1 MDYYNV
7 IVKTDFAFK
16 VYVDFELAHEGIR
29 GEIAKFSLREGD
41 HHFRVESGNPLVY
54 FEDTVS
60 LERDRIIQVSFI
72 DLFQNVPPSIEDSLW
87 VTPEIDY
94 EGSEN
99 WGIIDIISGN
109 WILTPRYQSEQL
121 IELCETKTQAK
132 YIISEN
138 GTLVFISNTGRVLE
152 KKHYHHI
159 DFNYIGLYYIITS
172 SASDEKLALIYV
184 GAGYIKEITQQEYD
198 EIIIKPGTSNNLIIN
213 VRKGKLWGIIN
224 NLGEI
229 TLPLVYEEP
238 IDFEYK
244 DNHGNSYAL
253 SWNHEADNLQLI
265 SSTYITVSIPDYCY
279 HIKSKDNRQIL
290 HNNLMLYSDN
300 NKSGIFDIKSRK
312 TIAGAEFEYID
323 FWGKKDTSQYFRVK
337 NNGKW
342 GFVNFEGKEVIAL
355 RYDNSTNFLGKYA
368 AVCCNREWWV
378 IDELGNRVSES
389 VCGDSIMTFF
399 SYDKSVREI
408 DYYESLE
415 REESRAGNSP
425 SRSPEHPWDHMYI
438 IKDDISKTVGLIN
451 LNNGTVLN
459 SNYSSISYM
468 ELGLFIAR
476 GTSTPGWRY
485 CIDESCQE
493 VFPGFETCGIQ
504 KGKPFMVC
512 RRYAKQY
519 EACEINGKMVYKI
532 AYSKPLDIP
541 NRADYI
547 NFDFVI
553 KYGFVFQNGR
563 AIPATEY
570 DDAEDFRGDFAI
582 VSKKYYYSP
591 GSESGF
597 WLKGVINQ
605 DGKEVIPIM
614 NLEIERLGGNL
625 FRITKYDGAHV
636 FCWGHKDR
644 CLEVDFDSIRELF
657 YDPFHS
663 IDSKSDL
670 LEAHYPDGYNLVD
683 ENAIPVFPIHYDSI
697 SYICPHR
704 YAVEKNNKHGVISES
719 GETIIPLDYDSL
731 RFKSENWIEVARDG
745 KMGVINI
752 KGALVVP
759 LRYERIEEEGYNPYS
774 KQIGGVLDG
783 RFVFIDRNGTESA
796 FPGIEPPDS
805 WCSIVNGK
813 AIYFKKD
820 GKSFLK
826 VRGREVIN
834 ISIEGYLN
842 DPDSFYMADPYYGPG
857 LSQEQMENDPLVK
870 YVKELMLSR

>member
-1 MDYYNV
+1 MEYYNV
-7 IVKTDFAFK
+7 IVKTDFVFK

-29 GEIAKFSLREGD
+29 GQVAKFSLRKGD
-41 HHFRVESGNPLVY
+41 HHFRVESSNPLIF
-54 FEDTVS
+54 FEDTLS
-60 LERDRIIQVSFI
+60 LEYDRIIQLSFKELI
-72 DLFQNVPPSIEDSLW
+72 QNVPPLIEDSLW
-87 VTPEIDY
+87 ITSQYDY
-94 EGSEN
+94 EGS
-99 WGIIDIISGN
+99 GMLGLIDNISGN
-109 WILTPRYQSEQL
+109 WILAPRYQTEQL
-121 IELCETKTQAK
+121 MNLVESKTQAK
-132 YIISEN
+132 FLVVEN
-138 GTLVFISNTGRVLE
+138 ETLLFLSNSGRALE

-159 DFNYIGLYYIITS
+159 DRNIGCGYYLI
-172 SASDEKLALIYV
+172 ASLEGNGKCGLIYV

-198 EIIIKPGTSNNLIIN
+198 EIIINYSTRNDLVIN
-213 VRKGKLWGIIN
+213 VRKGNRWGCIN
-224 NLGEI
+224 NKGEI
-229 TLPLVYEEP
+229 VLPVEYEEK
-238 IDFEYK
+238 ISFEYE
-244 DNHGNSYAL
+244 GYAIT
-253 SWNHEADNLQLI
+253 WNMNKKELHLI
-265 SSTYITVSIPDYCY
+265 SSNYITISIPDYCY
-279 HIKSKDNRQIL
+279 LIKSKDNRRIL
-290 HNNLMLYSDN
+290 HNNLMLFSDN

-312 TIAGAEFEYID
+312 TVVGAKYEYID
-323 FWGKKDTSQYFRVK
+323 LWGHKDASQYIRVK

-342 GFVNFEGKEVIAL
+342 GFVNSEGKEVIAPI
-355 RYDNSTNFLGKYA
+355 YDDCTIYHGEYA
-368 AVCCNREWWV
+368 VVCRNREWWV
-378 IDELGNRVSES
+378 IDVFGNRVSES
-389 VCGDSIMTFF
+389 ICGDSIMTFF

-425 SRSPEHPWDHMYI
+425 SGSPEHPWDHMYI

-625 FRITKYDGAHV
+625 FRITKYDGAHI

-644 CLEVDFDSIRELF
+644 CLEVDFDSISELF
-657 YDPFHS
+657 YDPFHL

-697 SYICPHR
+697 SYIFPHR
-704 YAVEKNNKHGVISES
+704 YAVKKNNKYGVLSDT
-719 GETIIPLDYDSL
+719 GETIIPFHYDSL
-731 RFKSENWIEVARDG
+731 YFKSENWIEVTKDG

-752 KGALVVP
+752 RGALVVP
-759 LRYERIEEEGYNPYS
+759 LRYERFEEEGYNPYI

-783 RFVFIDRNGTESA
+783 RFVFINRDGTEST

-813 AIYFKKD
+813 AIYYKKG
-820 GKSFLK
+820 GKSFLR
-826 VRGREVIN
+826 VRGRDTIT
-834 ISIEGYLN
+834 ISVDFD
-842 DPDSFYMADPYYGPG
+842 DPNSFYLTDSYSG
-857 LSQEQMENDPLVK
+857 LSAEQMESNPLVK
-870 YVKELMLSR
+870 YVKELMLAR